1 MIIPNG
7 TIQVKRKKGDGG
19 VNPDT
24 GYAVRPSAAE
34 WDTPIPCQYIAEKY
48 NALALSD
55 GEHVTAAEYTVL
67 IDEQP
72 FDGRQ
77 VRLADRGGTVLGEY
91 SIIRVQPL
99 EAVCEI
105 KIWI

>member
-7 TIQVKRKKGDGG
+7 TIQVKRKKGNGG

-34 WDTPIPCQYIAEKY
+34 WGDPIPCQYIAEKY

-72 FDGRQ
+72 FSGRQ
-77 VRLADRGGTVLGEY
+77 LRLADSNGETVGEY
-91 SIIRVQPL
+91 SVIRVQPL
-99 EAVCEI
+99 GAVCEI